1 MQRNYDRGT
10 ISLLLI
16 ITSVTLLVAVSEQ
29 GLRIMAMLYLT
40 PVLPLGPVSYMCGTT
55 SMALSSFAMAKVA
68 SLPLMILYVFIG
80 ASTGTLLSDPS
91 GSEAKKIE
99 ENKTLIVMGILLS
112 AVMITCISHYIRK
125 ELDKV
130 SLVVWCCA
138 MLCCVSHVTY
148 SLFPT
153 RYWNVK
159 RRGHRTARERR
170 IDQCDRAARTM

>member
-1 MQRNYDRGT
+1 
-10 ISLLLI
+10 
-16 ITSVTLLVAVSEQ
+16 
-29 GLRIMAMLYLT
+29 MAMLYLT

-130 SLVVWCCA
+130 RLLVCVLTVVVFCVPLSL
-138 MLCCVSHVTY
+138 LTLLPLLLDTGTTKERVTNEGKGRQT
-148 SLFPT
+148 SKT
-153 RYWNVK
+153 W
-159 RRGHRTARERR
+159 
-170 IDQCDRAARTM
+170 